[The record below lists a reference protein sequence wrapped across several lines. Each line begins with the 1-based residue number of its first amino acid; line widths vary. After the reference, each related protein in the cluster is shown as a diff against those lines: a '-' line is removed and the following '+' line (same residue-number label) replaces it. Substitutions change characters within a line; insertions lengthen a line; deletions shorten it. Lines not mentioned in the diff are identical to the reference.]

1 MPCPRLLLPGES
13 GASVRVFPV
22 LLRVCYSSDMVQLP
36 TVSETDTRDAFVATP
51 LGDFEL
57 VDFGNGRK
65 LERWGAY
72 LLESPDRLAAGVPAS
87 AHWDADWIY
96 VADVGVRGHWEPT
109 RGGLPRDWSVAVG
122 DQQVICRLDDHGR
135 VGLRGRDISCAQW
148 IRQRIEGC
156 YDLDDI
162 RVLHLFAG
170 NGFVSAQA
178 LLAGASVVHVDS
190 SAAMLSLAR
199 AQAGS
204 SNIEYVQEN
213 VMDYVEDLLRRQQ
226 RFDMVILPV
235 PPVGHGPKGEFWDR
249 EVDMARLVKY
259 LPRLITDNCLGVWLS
274 TDSGAITWKAEGLGQ
289 LLREALPGCT
299 IEPLHLGVRT
309 ADGRVLPAGVAAR
322 WYDETEFLQTSG
334 MPLNAAQLEERL
346 DIHMISLGA
355 AEEPARALAEF
366 PREQQDFVLR
376 WASIV
381 ARTSSG
387 MALNFVSHVCPA
399 LRLMDSD
406 GVEAWLLA
414 CMDIYDTSGLHP
426 AVAAFRDVDS
436 FAREYQA
443 RATGVAL
450 DEVVN
455 VLEAFVHGLSGRRLK
470 IECGAQTCTDTE
482 TLFLPATIGHFEAR
496 EDNFQLYKAMV
507 VHLWAQ
513 TWFGTWRI
521 DAREV
526 FGRYPD
532 AEGAVACFHV
542 LETLRLDA
550 RIRDLL
556 PGVYRHIERYR
567 ADVDCSLD
575 PAWQQAAARLV
586 SPQAQV
592 EDSLALLPGLL
603 EITLPA
609 ATIYQGVLRPEAV
622 EKVRSARIE
631 ADKQAFRLHMLRMKN
646 EIEAAIEDV
655 EEPDDEAD
663 SGTADAT
670 LQRLPFELRKVES
683 SETPDGLAYEF
694 ELDGKPI
701 APPENVK
708 STMASIFQDLG
719 DIPEDYL
726 YAAGD
731 GAYLARDIGAQSV
744 EDVWKGTYHEEGA
757 FLYNEWDYERQNYR
771 KNWAVLRELE
781 VTPRDDD
788 FVRDTLIKYRGLT
801 AHLRRIFEALRG
813 EDKLLK
819 KQPYG
824 DNVDIDALVEAYADT
839 TMGLEMPERLFTKM
853 HKLERD
859 IAVMFMV
866 DMSGSTKG
874 WINDAEREA
883 LVLLCESLETLGD
896 RYAIYGFSGMTRKR
910 CEVYRVKTFDEAY
923 TDEVRGRIS
932 NIRPK
937 DYTRMGVTIRHL
949 CHLLNTVEARTKLL
963 ITLSDG
969 KPDDYDTYRG
979 AYGIEDTRQALTE
992 ARRDGIHSFCITIDT
1007 EARDYL
1013 PHMYGAVN
1021 YAVIDEVRKLPLKV
1035 SDIYRRLT
1043 T

>member
-1 MPCPRLLLPGES
+1 
-13 GASVRVFPV
+13 
-22 LLRVCYSSDMVQLP
+22 MVQLP

-51 LGDFEL
+51 IDDYEL
-57 VDFGNGRK
+57 IDFGSGRK
-65 LERWGAY
+65 LERWGDY
-72 LLESPDRLAAGVPAS
+72 LVELPDRMAGGVPAEE
-87 AHWDADWIY
+87 HWNSDWIY
-96 VADVGVRGHWEPT
+96 VADVGVQGHWEPT
-109 RGGLPRDWSVAVG
+109 RSGLQREWLALVDGQKVT
-122 DQQVICRLDDHGR
+122 CRLDPRGY
-135 VGLRGRDISCAQW
+135 VGLKGRDIPCAQW
-148 IRQRIEGC
+148 VRQRIEGC

-162 RVLHLFAG
+162 RVLNLFGG
-170 NGFVSAQA
+170 NGYVSAQA
-178 LLAGASVVHVDS
+178 LRAGASVIHVDAS
-190 SAAMLSLAR
+190 EAMLSLAR
-199 AQAGS
+199 GNAGS

-213 VMDYVEDLLRRQQ
+213 VMDYVEDLLRRQL
-226 RFDMVILPV
+226 RFDMIILPI
-235 PPVGHGPKGEFWDR
+235 PPVGHGPKGQFWDR

-259 LPRLITDNCLGVWLS
+259 LPRLVTKNCLGVWLS
-274 TDSGAITWKAEGLGQ
+274 TDSGANTWKAEGLGQ

-299 IEPLHLGVRT
+299 IEPLHLGVQT
-309 ADGRVLPAGVAAR
+309 KDGRVLPAGVAAC
-322 WYDETEFLQTSG
+322 WYDETEFLQTSDK
-334 MPLNAAQLEERL
+334 PLTAAQLEERL

-366 PREQQDFVLR
+366 SRARQDFVLH
-376 WASIV
+376 WVSIV

-399 LRLMDSD
+399 LRLMETD

-414 CMDIYDTSGLHP
+414 CMDIYDTRGLHP
-426 AVAAFRDVDS
+426 AVTAFRDVER
-436 FAREYQA
+436 FAREYKA
-443 RATGVAL
+443 RASGVSF
-450 DEVVN
+450 DDVVN
-455 VLEAFVHGLSGRRLK
+455 VLEMFVHGLSGRRLK
-470 IECGAQTCTDTE
+470 IECSNRCYTDTE
-482 TLFLPATIGHFEAR
+482 TVFVPATVAR
-496 EDNFQLYKAMV
+496 FDNNDDNFQLYKVMV
-507 VHLWAQ
+507 VHQWAQ
-513 TWFGTWRI
+513 TWFGSWRI
-521 DAREV
+521 EPLEV
-526 FGRYPD
+526 FGRFPSPD
-532 AEGAVACFHV
+532 AARDCFHL

-550 RIRDLL
+550 RIRDML
-556 PGVYRHIERYR
+556 PGVYRHIERFR
-567 ADVDCSLD
+567 TDSPVMLDAD
-575 PAWQQAAARLV
+575 WQAAAGQLAR
-586 SPQAQV
+586 PEARV
-592 EDSLALLPGLL
+592 EDSLVWLQRLAGTPLPGSF
-603 EITLPA
+603 
-609 ATIYQGVLRPEAV
+609 IYQGVMNPEAV
-622 EKVRSARIE
+622 DKVRRARID
-631 ADKQAFRLHMLRMKN
+631 ADKQAFRLHMMRLDKELRDAEN
-646 EIEAAIEDV
+646 AVEESEAQDV
-655 EEPDDEAD
+655 EDSQAD
-663 SGTADAT
+663 SGER
-670 LQRLPFELRKVES
+670 RLPFELRKVES
-683 SETPDGLAYEF
+683 DENPDGFVYEM

-701 APPENVK
+701 APPEHVK
-708 STMASIFQDLG
+708 GTMASIFQDLG
-719 DIPEDYL
+719 EIPEDYL

-731 GAYLARDIGAQSV
+731 GAYLAEAIGEQSA

-781 VTPRDDD
+781 VSPASDD

-801 AHLRRIFEALRG
+801 AHLRRTFEALRG

-839 TMGLEMPERLFTKM
+839 TMGMEMTERLFTKM

-910 CEVYRVKTFDEAY
+910 CEVYRIKRFDEDY
-923 TDEVRGRIS
+923 TDVVRGRIAG
-932 NIRPK
+932 IKPK

-949 CHLLNTVEARTKLL
+949 CHLLGEVEARTKLL

-979 AYGIEDTRQALTE
+979 AYGIEDTRQALIE
-992 ARRDGIHSFCITIDT
+992 ARRNGIHSFCITIDT